1 MQTIKNHTNLE
12 FIGTKEV
19 AACLGC
25 SIPTAREIMHRQ
37 DFPLI
42 QGGRVLKVSRPA
54 FERWSMER
62 RA

>member
-1 MQTIKNHTNLE
+1 MKKNTDNNLE

-25 SIPTAREIMHRQ
+25 SVPTAREIMHRQ

-42 QGGRVLKVSRPA
+42 QVGRALKVSRPA
-54 FERWSMER
+54 FEKWADER
-62 RA
+62 HV